1 MLCKEILGGFLV
13 AGFLATLVPHDWWE
27 AKMDRPVVR
36 LIENALVGP
45 IIAVISF
52 VCSVGNIP
60 LASLLW
66 AHGISFGGV
75 ISFIYADLL
84 VIPILMIYAKY
95 YGVRAAAWITG
106 IFYLAMVF
114 AGIIADLLF
123 TALGLIPRG
132 PRPPSAIEHAHI
144 IGITPAGST
153 SSHSFSLA
161 GC

>member
-1 MLCKEILGGFLV
+1 ETEIRARMAKQEAQLHCHSCNSPADQSQSASGHDHAHHRSGAGAEQKNGRWTRVANAFVTDWSMLWKEILGGFLI

-27 AKMDRPVVR
+27 ALFLQSGPAVVR
-36 LIENALVGP
+36 LIGNALVGP

-84 VIPILMIYAKY
+84 VIPILIIY
-95 YGVRAAAWITG
+95 
-106 IFYLAMVF
+106 
-114 AGIIADLLF
+114 
-123 TALGLIPRG
+123 
-132 PRPPSAIEHAHI
+132 
-144 IGITPAGST
+144 
-153 SSHSFSLA
+153 
-161 GC
+161 

>member
-1 MLCKEILGGFLV
+1 M
-13 AGFLATLVPHDWWE
+13 PHDGWE
-27 AKMDRPVVR
+27 ASFLQNGPAVVR

-84 VIPILMIYAKY
+84 VIPILMIHAKY